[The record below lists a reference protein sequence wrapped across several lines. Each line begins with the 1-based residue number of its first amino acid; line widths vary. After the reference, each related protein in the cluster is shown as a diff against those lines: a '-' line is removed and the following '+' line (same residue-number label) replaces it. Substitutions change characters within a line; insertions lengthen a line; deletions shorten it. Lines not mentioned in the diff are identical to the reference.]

1 MFLDIFGR
9 VYAAGSN
16 KLGRL
21 GINKDKE
28 QKKSIYYVIKS
39 IIMLYTVYKMIFH
52 EI

>member
-28 QKKSIYYVIKS
+28 QKKSIYYAPISVDLENRI
-39 IIMLYTVYKMIFH
+39 
-52 EI
+52 